1 MVWKPHVTVA
11 AIVEHEGRFLLV
23 EEMVEGR
30 RCFNQPAG
38 HWDPGETLLDA
49 VVRETLEE
57 TAYAFEPEYLT
68 GIYHWEH
75 PAKDL
80 TYLRFAFGGKLG
92 AQRPDYTL
100 DTGIIG
106 PVWMTPAEILVQSE
120 QLRNVMVQRCIADY
134 LAGNRYPLEILHSL
148 TD

>member
-11 AIVEHEGRFLLV
+11 AVVEQAGRFLLV
-23 EEMVEGR
+23 EEVVEGR

-49 VVRETLEE
+49 VVRETMEE
-57 TAYAFEPEYLT
+57 TGYDFQPEYLT

-80 TYLRFAFGGKLG
+80 TYLRFAFTGALG
-92 AQRPDYTL
+92 AQRPDCTL
-100 DTGIIG
+100 DEGIIG
-106 PVWMTPAEILVQSE
+106 PLWMTAAEIAAQGKRLRNGMVQS
-120 QLRNVMVQRCIADY
+120 CIADY
-134 LAGNRYPLEILHSL
+134 QAGHRYSLEILHRL